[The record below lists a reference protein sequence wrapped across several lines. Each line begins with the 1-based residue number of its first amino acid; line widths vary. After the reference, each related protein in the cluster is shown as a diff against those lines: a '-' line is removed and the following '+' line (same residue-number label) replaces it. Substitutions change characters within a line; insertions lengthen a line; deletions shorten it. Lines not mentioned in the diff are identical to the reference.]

1 MLNFAAFGPP
11 YCKSMFILNFSI
23 PHSNSWSSTVVP
35 PLGMHVHPT
44 TGDRIF
50 MHRGS
55 PNIQLQSSHAAS
67 NDESDS
73 FRWRNSSSFRWNQ
86 GARHMLK
93 GAAQWS
99 LHSESF
105 TRASRTQGSHAKFT
119 SEVDHMWLQGAHQKY
134 KIPHILNTKLKTSRL
149 FFLLFCSC
157 WGSSLKKVEDIEAI
171 LHTFL

>member
-67 NDESDS
+67 NDMHLLCHLPEIHCSLPRGPQRLPTIKTSILRTFLS
-73 FRWRNSSSFRWNQ
+73 FLDCPDCPTKHR
-86 GARHMLK
+86 
-93 GAAQWS
+93 AAIQTAVT
-99 LHSESF
+99 LHLEAKCF
-105 TRASRTQGSHAKFT
+105 TRASR
-119 SEVDHMWLQGAHQKY
+119 
-134 KIPHILNTKLKTSRL
+134 IR
-149 FFLLFCSC
+149 
-157 WGSSLKKVEDIEAI
+157 GSSCSASHKL
-171 LHTFL
+171 LYCTFWI